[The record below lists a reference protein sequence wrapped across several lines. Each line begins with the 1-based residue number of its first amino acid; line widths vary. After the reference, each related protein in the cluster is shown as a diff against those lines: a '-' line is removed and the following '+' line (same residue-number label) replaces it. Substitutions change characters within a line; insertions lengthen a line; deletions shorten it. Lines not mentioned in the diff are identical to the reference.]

1 MRFCEYKFK
10 FYINANHAIYIDG
23 VLGENHPHT
32 WEITLETIKIRNDFV
47 QFDVIEKKA
56 EAFLARFQDCDMN
69 KAEPFDTIN
78 PTVENIAEYLKDELS
93 RILWDNGWLLS
104 VIEVAET
111 PSRSY
116 IIDVSDD
123 AELFKEQASK
133 DEAGRVY
140 TSIDEAAEQRVEEIL
155 RAAEKS
161 E

>member
-1 MRFCEYKFK
+1 
-10 FYINANHAIYIDG
+10 
-23 VLGENHPHT
+23 
-32 WEITLETIKIRNDFV
+32 
-47 QFDVIEKKA
+47 
-56 EAFLARFQDCDMN
+56 MN
-69 KAEPFDTIN
+69 KTEPFDTIN

-123 AELFKEQASK
+123 AELFKEQAAK
-133 DEAGRVY
+133 DEAGRAY
-140 TSIDEAAEQRVEEIL
+140 ASIDEAAEQRVEEIL